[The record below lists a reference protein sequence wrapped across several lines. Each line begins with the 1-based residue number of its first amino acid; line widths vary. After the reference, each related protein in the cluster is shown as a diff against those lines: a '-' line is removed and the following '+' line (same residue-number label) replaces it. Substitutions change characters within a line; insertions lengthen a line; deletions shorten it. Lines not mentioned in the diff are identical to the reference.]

1 MEEIEVPL
9 EKAQEEIHEHAM
21 HSGGWISR
29 VALSS
34 ALFAVV
40 AAIAALLAGHHSNEA
55 MIDQIRAA
63 NFWSYYQSKSIKNS
77 LLNSKVD
84 ILLAQGKHA
93 SEKDEEKLKEYKKE
107 MEEITREAKER
118 EEASEKHLHLHETL
132 AKAVTLI
139 QIGIAISAIAVL
151 VRKKRFWYVSLG
163 FGCIGIY
170 FFIIGLLH

>member
-9 EKAQEEIHEHAM
+9 EKTQEEIHEHAL
-21 HSGGWISR
+21 HSGGWVSR

-34 ALFAVV
+34 AIFAVV

-63 NFWSYYQSKSIKNS
+63 NYWSYYQSKSIKSS
-77 LLNSKVD
+77 LLTSKVD
-84 ILLAQGKHA
+84 ILAAQGKKA

-107 MEEITREAKER
+107 MEDITHEAKER
-118 EEASEKHLHLHETL
+118 EESSEKNLHLHETL

-139 QIGIAISAIAVL
+139 QIGIAISAISVL

-163 FGCIGIY
+163 FGLVGFY
-170 FFIIGLLH
+170 FFIAGLLH